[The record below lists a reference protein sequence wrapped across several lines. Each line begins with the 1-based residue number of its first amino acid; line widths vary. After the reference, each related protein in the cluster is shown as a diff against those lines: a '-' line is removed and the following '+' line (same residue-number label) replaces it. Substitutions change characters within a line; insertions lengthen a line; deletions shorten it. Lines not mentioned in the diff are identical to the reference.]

1 MKIRKFRGA
10 SVDSLLKEIRYE
22 LGSEVHL
29 LETRSVRQPGL
40 MGFFRPRWV
49 EISVAHEVPHGGVP
63 ARKPPGKRQ
72 PRHWYAR
79 APELHP
85 SVPGNGAGAGTDET
99 PSDNATGV
107 VDRLVKLGVPR
118 HAATSLARGPADGRS
133 SAQLPCLRHKTIGAG
148 GDSAPRVVA
157 LVGPTGA
164 GKTTTCAKLAAR
176 SALGADMPVG
186 LVTVDTF
193 RVGAVEQLRTYA
205 RILGAPLEVVMRP
218 EEAVPALRR
227 LAHCEL
233 IIVDTTG
240 RAHGDRESLDA
251 LGQLLGALYV
261 DETHLVLGMNTDD
274 SDAQSVIA
282 GYRSLEYNR
291 LLLTKIDETNRPG
304 KAIAMA
310 EEAGVPLSYIST
322 GQGVPDDL
330 QTPDEALWPL
340 LVGEMAQ

>member
-10 SVDSLLKEIRYE
+10 SVDNLLKEIRYK

-29 LETRSVRQPGL
+29 LETRTVRQPGL
-40 MGFFRPRWV
+40 LGFFRPRWV
-49 EISVAHEVPHGGVP
+49 EISVAHEVPRGGIPV
-63 ARKPPGKRQ
+63 RESRRREPPS
-72 PRHWYAR
+72 
-79 APELHP
+79 HP
-85 SVPGNGAGAGTDET
+85 HT
-99 PSDNATGV
+99 PSPSPSPETKRPDRDGDRDEEGSIETGAIN
-107 VDRLVKLGVPR
+107 RLVQLGVPR
-118 HAATSLARGPADGRS
+118 HAANSLAKGWANHRD
-133 SAQLPCLRHKTIGAG
+133 SARFPWLRYKTIGPG
-148 GDSAPRVVA
+148 SNSAPRVVA
-157 LVGPTGA
+157 LVGPTGS

-176 SALGADMPVG
+176 SALGSDVSVG

-227 LAHCEL
+227 LSHCEL

-240 RAHGDRESLDA
+240 RAHRDRESLNSLAQFLQA
-251 LGQLLGALYV
+251 LCV
-261 DETHLVLGMNTDD
+261 DETHLVLGMNTDIA
-274 SDAQSVIA
+274 DAQSVIA
-282 GYRSLEYNR
+282 GYRSLKYNR

-304 KAIAMA
+304 KAIAMV

-330 QTPDEALWPL
+330 QTPDEALRPL
-340 LVGEMAQ
+340 LVGGASQ